1 MTRLLNRMVDDKLIR
16 VHKVGQND
24 PLYFFLPTTKAPT
37 VFSHAHERACADV
50 YTAYETAGKLPVW
63 NVPEN
68 FEDYE
73 SYVTAG
79 VRPDRISIIDGKIV
93 FWEIDKGTESY
104 QGVSD
109 KVNHYLNLWK
119 QQGYK
124 TFHVVFAT
132 KDYFR
137 YRNGSKILRQSAKT
151 RARGILLDL
160 IPFKRSNQF
169 IVGQLDRIITDPFG
183 AVFASPSTPDKLISL
198 ADLDVK
204 PDPPKFPA

>member
-1 MTRLLNRMVDDKLIR
+1 MVADKLIR

-50 YTAYETAGKLPVW
+50 YIAYETTGHLKVW
-63 NVPEN
+63 NVPER

-73 SYVTAG
+73 SYVKAG
-79 VRPDRISIIDGKIV
+79 VRPDRISIINERIV

-109 KVNHYLNLWK
+109 KINLYLNLWK
-119 QQGYK
+119 QQGYRQ
-124 TFHVVFAT
+124 FHVVFAT

-137 YRNGSKILRQSAKT
+137 YRNGNKILRQSAKT

-160 IPFKRSNQF
+160 IPFKRANQF
-169 IVGQLDRIITDPFG
+169 IVGQLDQIIADPFG
-183 AVFASPSTPDKLISL
+183 AVVASPSTPDRLISL

-204 PDPPKFPA
+204 PEFPKIPA

>member
-1 MTRLLNRMVDDKLIR
+1 MTRLLNRMVVDKLIR

-50 YTAYETAGKLPVW
+50 YIAYETTGRLAVW

-79 VRPDRISIIDGKIV
+79 VRPDRISVIGGKVI

-109 KVNHYLNLWK
+109 KINHYLNLWK
-119 QQGYK
+119 QQGHR

-137 YRNGSKILRQSAKT
+137 YRNRGKVLRQSAKT

-160 IPFKRSNQF
+160 IPFERANQF
-169 IVGQLDRIITDPFG
+169 IVGQLDQIISDPFG
-183 AVFASPSTPDKLISL
+183 AVFASPLAPEKLISL

-204 PDPPKFPA
+204 PASTKISA